1 MSTEPTR
8 PTALAILGDGYTITV
23 TLAAEQQK
31 QTIIE
36 ASRRVVAVIDQ
47 DSCDLANARIKAL
60 ASVRNAVEK
69 SRTEVKAPVIELG
82 RKIDGIAKDFVAD
95 VIAEESRLSALVAE
109 YAREVQRKARE
120 EREAAERER
129 QRIEREEHER
139 KMEALRAEQE
149 AERRRMQAEREA
161 HEAEMARLAAARN
174 ADAEAQA
181 AAEAAAAEAR
191 RAQEEATR
199 RAQEAQAEQERA
211 AREAAERAAAV
222 AVPAAPALPTGVTE
236 TVDFLVEDIAT
247 FYSKF
252 PQLCEVTVKR
262 AEVLKQIKKSLA
274 KNGKLPTVPGLK
286 IFQNLKPKAR

>member
-1 MSTEPTR
+1 MNEPTK

-23 TLAAEQQK
+23 TPAAEQQK

-36 ASRRVVAVIDQ
+36 AARRVVAVTDQ
-47 DSCDLANARIKAL
+47 DTCDLANARIKAL

-82 RKIDGIAKDFVAD
+82 RKIDGIAKDFVSD
-95 VIAEESRLSALVAE
+95 VIAEESRLSALVAD

-149 AERRRMQAEREA
+149 AERKRMQAEREA
-161 HEAEMARLAAARN
+161 HEAEMARLAAERN

-181 AAEAAAAEAR
+181 RAEAAAAEAR

-222 AVPAAPALPTGVTE
+222 AVPATPALPTGVKE
-236 TVDFLVEDIAT
+236 EVDFLVEDIAA
-247 FYSKF
+247 FYTKF
-252 PQLCEVTVKR
+252 PQFCEVTVKR

-274 KNGKLPTVPGLK
+274 KNGVLPKVPGLK
-286 IFQNLKPKAR
+286 IFQNIKPKAR

>member
-1 MSTEPTR
+1 MSETTK

-23 TLAAEQQK
+23 TPAAEQQK

-36 ASRRVVAVIDQ
+36 AARRVVAVTDQ
-47 DSCDLANARIKAL
+47 DTCDLANARIKAL
-60 ASVRNAVEK
+60 ASVRNVVEK

-95 VIAEESRLSALVAE
+95 VIAEESRLSALVAD

-129 QRIEREEHER
+129 QRIERIEHER
-139 KMEALRAEQE
+139 KMDALRAEQE
-149 AERRRMQAEREA
+149 AERQRMQAEREA
-161 HEAEMARLAAARN
+161 HLAEMQRLEAARN
-174 ADAEAQA
+174 ADAQAQFDA
-181 AAEAAAAEAR
+181 QQRAEAAR
-191 RAQEEATR
+191 RQQEEATR

-211 AREAAERAAAV
+211 TREAAEQAAAV
-222 AVPAAPALPTGVTE
+222 QYVPATPALPTGVTE
-236 TVDFLVEDIAT
+236 TVDFLVEDIAA
-247 FYSKF
+247 FYAKF

-286 IFQNLKPKAR
+286 IFQNIKPKAR